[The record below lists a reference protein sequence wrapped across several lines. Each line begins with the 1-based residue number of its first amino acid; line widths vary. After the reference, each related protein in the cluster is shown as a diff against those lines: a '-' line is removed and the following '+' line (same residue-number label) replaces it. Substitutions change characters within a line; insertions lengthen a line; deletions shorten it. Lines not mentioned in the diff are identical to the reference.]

1 MSKLFLASAL
11 LVGILSSA
19 WAAPVKD
26 KPRVNETKGKTYEV
40 DERVVTQFD
49 RVAGD
54 LKPLAVPKKPR
65 KVLIYAVSHGPH
77 QFVIPTAKVIFARLG
92 QATGAFTAVV
102 SDELANFEP
111 GVLKQYDAVCFVN
124 TTGEVF
130 NRPVDRQSFAELT
143 EDEKKRQIAHADRLV
158 KNLTQYVRDG
168 GGFVGIHAAT
178 DTLKQSPAYGEMLGG
193 YFDGH
198 PWSAGQTVRVRIEKP
213 EHPLCR
219 DIFDRDGFSITDEIY
234 QMKAPYARDQVTVL
248 MSVVVEAS
256 EQPAKPLT
264 REDKDY
270 PLSWI
275 KAYGKGRVFYSALGH
290 NTATFGNPL
299 VLRHWLAGLQYVM
312 GDFSVNMD

>member
-1 MSKLFLASAL
+1 MSKLFQISAMLA
-11 LVGILSSA
+11 GILSSA
-19 WAAPVKD
+19 WAAPVKS
-26 KPRVNETKGKTYEV
+26 KPQANETKGKSYEV
-40 DERVVTQFD
+40 DQRVVTQFD
-49 RVAGD
+49 HVAGD
-54 LKPLAVPKKPR
+54 IKPLAVPTKPR
-65 KVLIYAVSHGPH
+65 KVLIYAISHGPH
-77 QFVIPTAKVIFARLG
+77 GFVIPTAKVIFDRLG

-102 SDELANFEP
+102 SDDLANFEP
-111 GVLKQYDAVCFVN
+111 EALKQFDAVCFVN

-130 NRPVDRQSFAELT
+130 NRPVDRQSFSELT
-143 EDEKKRQIAHADRLV
+143 EDEKKRQIANAERLV

-168 GGFVGIHAAT
+168 GGFFGIHAAT
-178 DTLKQSPAYGEMLGG
+178 DTLKQSPAYGEMIGG

-198 PWSAGQTVRVRIEKP
+198 PWTAGQTVKVRIEKP

-219 DIFDRDGFSITDEIY
+219 QIFSRDGFSITDEIY
-234 QMKAPYARDQVTVL
+234 QMKAPYARDKVTVL

-256 EQPAKPLT
+256 DKPAKPLT

-290 NTATFGNPL
+290 NTAIFANPL

-312 GDFSVNMD
+312 GDLSVNME